1 MELSGYVSGLRDE
14 LASIT
19 RFAGPEKAEAAR
31 MLAEALEP
39 AIRLTL
45 LDVLSAAAAEVTQ
58 RLGDTAVDVRLS
70 SGSPEFV
77 ITSAPGSAGEFA
89 EQPAAGAADVP
100 DEAGPA
106 RITLRLP
113 EPLKARIEA
122 AAAAAGV
129 SVNSW
134 LVYAAQ
140 RGLDDRGPGGPR
152 RGGFGIGQRMT
163 GYARG

>member
-1 MELSGYVSGLRDE
+1 MELSDYVSGFRDE
-14 LASIT
+14 LTSIT

-39 AIRLTL
+39 AFRLTL
-45 LDVLSAAAAEVTQ
+45 LEVLSAAAAEVTQ
-58 RLGDTAVDVRLS
+58 RLDGVAVDVRLS

-77 ITSAPGSAGEFA
+77 VTSAPGSAED
-89 EQPAAGAADVP
+89 AAGPPASSAEGAD
-100 DEAGPA
+100 DAGTA

-113 EPLKARIEA
+113 EGLKARIDTA
-122 AAAAAGV
+122 AAADGV

-134 LVYAAQ
+134 LVQAAR
-140 RGLDDRGPGGPR
+140 RGLDDRGAGGRR